1 MRRKRKYEDDQ
12 EVEIDLVADALAQL
26 PSPSHGTTAA
36 PPTYRL
42 KETTKDI
49 NSSVICKLTRLC
61 RLPWLV
67 EEIKKVCVV
76 MKQVQLEG
84 WHLANLHVLCCLKEG
99 DDEVPELTQMF
110 FYRCCAATLGNI
122 EKRDRPK
129 DQTQYK
135 SFHETCQRY
144 WANRERET
152 AYTSESMLNTGALI
166 TETAKL
172 MEINALNMIALHF
185 RRRLHQ
191 YIRFRYARNY
201 KETKKLVDSC
211 YRVRSEPELDGD
223 GDGNPTGK
231 TTKVWTEWDETEDP
245 VELEL
250 RGWLKIVPWQS
261 QIRANSAHFV
271 RKLYDMLVWIEKYVA
286 EHPNTKG
293 ARLYTLPPVSMS
305 FQAAAY
311 IKLNGSTLHG
321 LFARIIHITEVED
334 FLKNE
339 LDIVP
344 TKKKTLGAQRPFTK
358 PTFQKNRTEILRK
371 VFDVEQFET
380 RNRKFADET
389 PEEIAEADSFAKD
402 LFKLGAEYSP
412 DVLIGIDPGMRSLV
426 TAVSIGH
433 LPSRRQKSQ
442 RGKHCRRRG
451 GGRRKELVT
460 EISTSEYRHLA
471 RMNDYRFYHE
481 NLKKREPWY
490 AGVIRAMPSV
500 ETSSYDVYLQ
510 RLEFFWKHLRFLLAF
525 GSEQAFLRW
534 RFTQDRAKMKALD
547 TLAQRL
553 VPRPAN
559 RVCRSIE
566 KTSYRRLDGR
576 IPDERQ
582 VLPLPQT
589 PQQARVLTKVKRKE
603 DETDI
608 RLKSQPSK
616 KEAKEIA
623 EMAKFRNPK
632 LADKMIVLKYT
643 RNVLRCTNS
652 SCKANFWSRDVNAAR
667 NMLELLSSGLKG
679 KHGARRLRAFRR
691 SK

>member
-67 EEIKKVCVV
+67 EEIKK
-76 MKQVQLEG
+76 
-84 WHLANLHVLCCLKEG
+84 EG
-99 DDEVPELTQMF
+99 DDEVPELTHMF

-380 RNRKFADET
+380 RNRKFADEVKINGYGASILLIHLVTTTPVTVVEKKKATRDKKSKVKT

-481 NLKKREPWY
+481 NLKKREPWT
-490 AGVIRAMPSV
+490 A
-500 ETSSYDVYLQ
+500 
-510 RLEFFWKHLRFLLAF
+510 
-525 GSEQAFLRW
+525 
-534 RFTQDRAKMKALD
+534 
-547 TLAQRL
+547 
-553 VPRPAN
+553 PR
-559 RVCRSIE
+559 
-566 KTSYRRLDGR
+566 
-576 IPDERQ
+576 
-582 VLPLPQT
+582 
-589 PQQARVLTKVKRKE
+589 
-603 DETDI
+603 
-608 RLKSQPSK
+608 
-616 KEAKEIA
+616 
-623 EMAKFRNPK
+623 
-632 LADKMIVLKYT
+632 
-643 RNVLRCTNS
+643 
-652 SCKANFWSRDVNAAR
+652 
-667 NMLELLSSGLKG
+667 
-679 KHGARRLRAFRR
+679 
-691 SK
+691 

>member
-1 MRRKRKYEDDQ
+1 
-12 EVEIDLVADALAQL
+12 
-26 PSPSHGTTAA
+26 
-36 PPTYRL
+36 
-42 KETTKDI
+42 
-49 NSSVICKLTRLC
+49 
-61 RLPWLV
+61 
-67 EEIKKVCVV
+67 
-76 MKQVQLEG
+76 
-84 WHLANLHVLCCLKEG
+84 
-99 DDEVPELTQMF
+99 
-110 FYRCCAATLGNI
+110 
-122 EKRDRPK
+122 
-129 DQTQYK
+129 
-135 SFHETCQRY
+135 
-144 WANRERET
+144 
-152 AYTSESMLNTGALI
+152 
-166 TETAKL
+166 
-172 MEINALNMIALHF
+172 
-185 RRRLHQ
+185 
-191 YIRFRYARNY
+191 
-201 KETKKLVDSC
+201 
-211 YRVRSEPELDGD
+211 EPELDGD

-380 RNRKFADET
+380 RNRKFADEVKINGYGASILLIHLVTTTPVTVVEKKKATRDKKSKVKT

-426 TAVSIGH
+426 TA
-433 LPSRRQKSQ
+433 
-442 RGKHCRRRG
+442 
-451 GGRRKELVT
+451 
-460 EISTSEYRHLA
+460 
-471 RMNDYRFYHE
+471 
-481 NLKKREPWY
+481 
-490 AGVIRAMPSV
+490 
-500 ETSSYDVYLQ
+500 
-510 RLEFFWKHLRFLLAF
+510 
-525 GSEQAFLRW
+525 
-534 RFTQDRAKMKALD
+534 
-547 TLAQRL
+547 
-553 VPRPAN
+553 
-559 RVCRSIE
+559 
-566 KTSYRRLDGR
+566 
-576 IPDERQ
+576 
-582 VLPLPQT
+582 
-589 PQQARVLTKVKRKE
+589 
-603 DETDI
+603 
-608 RLKSQPSK
+608 
-616 KEAKEIA
+616 
-623 EMAKFRNPK
+623 
-632 LADKMIVLKYT
+632 YT